1 METANI
7 QRNSESSCFVSERES
22 TENGEN
28 DHLKMYA
35 EDRNIHPAISNAHMS
50 EKSNDKDEVNDL
62 RIRFPDV
69 FKKSLRIQLERV
81 KDTSVQRKSAVNVR
95 NSCGT
100 GNHFFSPKFS
110 KSIKG
115 IVSTA
120 FKKCY

>member
-1 METANI
+1 M
-7 QRNSESSCFVSERES
+7 S
-22 TENGEN
+22 

-35 EDRNIHPAISNAHMS
+35 EDRNIHPAISNGHMS
-50 EKSNDKDEVNDL
+50 EKGNDKDEVFHI

-120 FKKCY
+120 FKKCYQTIAR

>member
-1 METANI
+1 
-7 QRNSESSCFVSERES
+7 
-22 TENGEN
+22 
-28 DHLKMYA
+28 MYA
-35 EDRNIHPAISNAHMS
+35 EDRNIHPAISNEHMS

-100 GNHFFSPKFS
+100 GNHFFSPKLS

-115 IVSTA
+115 ILSTA
-120 FKKCY
+120 FKKCYYARIIDK